1 MLRKHASLIIALSLI
16 ALVATACIIK
26 THPAPRGRPVYVEKH
41 KPQKHK
47 HDKHKP
53 EKHHKHKD

>member
-47 HDKHKP
+47 HEEHKH
-53 EKHHKHKD
+53 EEQHKHKD